1 MFRNRTKNKRE
12 TYKTMLRNDKE
23 KNFFI
28 TPKEIDDI
36 IENDKTYDDM
46 LDYLFDNSD
55 MNYFE
60 EMKLY
65 EDYD

>member
-1 MFRNRTKNKRE
+1 
-12 TYKTMLRNDKE
+12 MLRNDKE
-23 KNFFI
+23 KKLFI
-28 TPKEIDDI
+28 TPKEVDDI

-65 EDYD
+65 EEM

>member
-1 MFRNRTKNKRE
+1 
-12 TYKTMLRNDKE
+12 MLRNDKE

-28 TPKEIDDI
+28 TPKEVDDI

-65 EDYD
+65 EEMEM